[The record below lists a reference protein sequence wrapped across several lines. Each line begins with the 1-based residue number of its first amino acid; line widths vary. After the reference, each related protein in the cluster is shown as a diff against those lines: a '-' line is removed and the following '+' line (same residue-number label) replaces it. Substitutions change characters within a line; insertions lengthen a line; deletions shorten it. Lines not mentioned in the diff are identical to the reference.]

1 MEEYNGMLGFMIDD
15 EYFVEIPREG
25 EFIFENEDGTGTVL
39 VNVYKVKEN
48 NFEKVMNDDVTEEI
62 ANKIETAIHS
72 MLEAAIAHAIGS
84 GDIDE
89 GDDYETIVV
98 EEDTSNND

>member
-25 EFIFENEDGTGTVL
+25 EFIIENDDGTGTIL

-48 NFEKVMNDDVTEEI
+48 NFEKVMNDDVTEEV
-62 ANKIETAIHS
+62 AAKIEVAINS

-89 GDDYETIVV
+89 GDDYETVV
-98 EEDTSNND
+98 VDENDEEKE